1 MPGYSDA
8 TIWLVIL
15 ALGIGTYLIRWSFL
29 GAVGDRP
36 VPDWAQRVLRYT
48 AVSVL
53 PALIAPLVMWPAAT
67 GGQPDPVRLYSAAA
81 TLAVGLLTRS
91 TLPAILA
98 GGTVLGLGTWLA

>member
-1 MPGYSDA
+1 MAGYSDA

-29 GAVGDRP
+29 GAVGDRA

-67 GGQPDPVRLYSAAA
+67 GAPASGPESRRRQIARVRFVSKPVSTTVQPSASARA
-81 TLAVGLLTRS
+81 
-91 TLPAILA
+91 
-98 GGTVLGLGTWLA
+98 